1 MNLKDKYTKEIAPSL
16 KEKLGYKS
24 VMEVPRLK
32 KITINMG
39 VGEASNDKGVLENA
53 VRDLESIAGQ
63 KPVVT
68 KARKAVSSF
77 KIREQYPIGC
87 KVTLRGNK
95 MYDFFERLINLAIP
109 REKDFRGLNPKSFD
123 GQGNYNLG
131 IKEQIIFPEI
141 DYDKVDKLRGMDIAI
156 TTSAKRVTPMLN
168 SFLQN
173 LIFHLEVEMARKSI
187 VEREKLKLK
196 LVAKYAVKRQA
207 LKDAQKKAT
216 TFEEIMEVQRQLQKL
231 PRRSNPN
238 RVVRRCSLT
247 GRPKGVY
254 RKFGLSRSKLRELAM
269 SGKLPGVKKSSW

>member
-39 VGEASNDKGVLENA
+39 VGEASKDKGVLENA

-63 KPVVT
+63 KPVIT

-141 DYDKVDKLRGMDIAI
+141 DYDKIDKLRGMDIAI
-156 TTSAKRVTPMLN
+156 TTSAK
-168 SFLQN
+168 SD
-173 LIFHLEVEMARKSI
+173 S
-187 VEREKLKLK
+187 
-196 LVAKYAVKRQA
+196 
-207 LKDAQKKAT
+207 DAQ
-216 TFEEIMEVQRQLQKL
+216 QLL
-231 PRRSNPN
+231 AEFNFPFR
-238 RVVRRCSLT
+238 
-247 GRPKGVY
+247 GRNG
-254 RKFGLSRSKLRELAM
+254 
-269 SGKLPGVKKSSW
+269 

>member
-1 MNLKDKYTKEIAPSL
+1 MNLKDKYTKEIAPAL

-39 VGEASNDKGVLENA
+39 VGEASKDKGVLENA

-63 KPVVT
+63 KPVIT
-68 KARKAVSSF
+68 KARRAASRF

-156 TTSAKRVTPMLN
+156 TTSAK
-168 SFLQN
+168 SD
-173 LIFHLEVEMARKSI
+173 S
-187 VEREKLKLK
+187 
-196 LVAKYAVKRQA
+196 
-207 LKDAQKKAT
+207 DAQ
-216 TFEEIMEVQRQLQKL
+216 QLL
-231 PRRSNPN
+231 AEFNFPFR
-238 RVVRRCSLT
+238 
-247 GRPKGVY
+247 GRNG
-254 RKFGLSRSKLRELAM
+254 
-269 SGKLPGVKKSSW
+269 

>member
-24 VMEVPRLK
+24 VMEVPRLQ

-39 VGEASNDKGVLENA
+39 VGEASKDKGVLENA
-53 VRDLESIAGQ
+53 LRDLESIAGQ

-68 KARKAVSSF
+68 KARKAVASF
-77 KIREQYPIGC
+77 KIREQHPIGC

-156 TTSAKRVTPMLN
+156 TTSAK
-168 SFLQN
+168 SD
-173 LIFHLEVEMARKSI
+173 S
-187 VEREKLKLK
+187 
-196 LVAKYAVKRQA
+196 
-207 LKDAQKKAT
+207 DAQ
-216 TFEEIMEVQRQLQKL
+216 QLL
-231 PRRSNPN
+231 AEFNFPFR
-238 RVVRRCSLT
+238 
-247 GRPKGVY
+247 GRNG
-254 RKFGLSRSKLRELAM
+254 
-269 SGKLPGVKKSSW
+269 

>member
-39 VGEASNDKGVLENA
+39 VGEASKDKGVLENA

-141 DYDKVDKLRGMDIAI
+141 DYDKVDKLRGIDIAI
-156 TTSAKRVTPMLN
+156 TTSAK
-168 SFLQN
+168 SD
-173 LIFHLEVEMARKSI
+173 S
-187 VEREKLKLK
+187 
-196 LVAKYAVKRQA
+196 
-207 LKDAQKKAT
+207 DAQ
-216 TFEEIMEVQRQLQKL
+216 QLL
-231 PRRSNPN
+231 AEFNFPFR
-238 RVVRRCSLT
+238 
-247 GRPKGVY
+247 GRNG
-254 RKFGLSRSKLRELAM
+254 
-269 SGKLPGVKKSSW
+269 